1 MLKAKGLVMTNLQ
14 KYNNVFIE
22 RFAIT
27 EQDLNATLVYQSIP
41 AWDSVGHMSLMAA
54 IEEAFDIILDMDDIL
69 DFSSYQKGKEIL
81 VKYKI
86 DF

>member
-1 MLKAKGLVMTNLQ
+1 MTNLQ

-22 RFAIT
+22 RFAVT
-27 EQDLNATLVYQSIP
+27 EQDLNAALVYQSIP
-41 AWDSVGHMSLMAA
+41 AWDSVGHMGLMAA

>member
-1 MLKAKGLVMTNLQ
+1 MTNLQ

-22 RFAIT
+22 RFAVT
-27 EQDLNATLVYQSIP
+27 EQDLNTGLVYQSIP

-81 VKYKI
+81 DKYRI
-86 DF
+86 DLK